1 MVGVLVG
8 HHGTCHIFCNIWH
21 GYGVLC
27 VFCVNETGNFLLF
40 TWIWIVVNTFCVFS
54 QDYLLPDIKDRQ
66 QLIALHKSAK
76 KSGLDLAQ
84 YNNLKR
90 EIAVIENDIRR
101 LRDPLC
107 LHLPAPPVKSPT
119 YSETEIT
126 TAKKIKDFIA
136 EATGGGSE
144 GGGLAGFT
152 SKLQR
157 SELLKISNL
166 LQKLKSPK
174 K

>member
-1 MVGVLVG
+1 M
-8 HHGTCHIFCNIWH
+8 
-21 GYGVLC
+21 
-27 VFCVNETGNFLLF
+27 
-40 TWIWIVVNTFCVFS
+40 
-54 QDYLLPDIKDRQ
+54 
-66 QLIALHKSAK
+66 HKSAK

-144 GGGLAGFT
+144 GGGLAGFA

>member
-1 MVGVLVG
+1 MTPGG
-8 HHGTCHIFCNIWH
+8 KKEGRGGSKDPSRPPKAIFS
-21 GYGVLC
+21 
-27 VFCVNETGNFLLF
+27 NFLFHTL
-40 TWIWIVVNTFCVFS
+40 T
-54 QDYLLPDIKDRQ
+54 QDYLLPDVKDRQ

-107 LHLPAPPVKSPT
+107 LHLPAPPVKAPT
-119 YSETEIT
+119 YSETEIS
-126 TAKKIKDFIA
+126 TAKKIKDFIT
-136 EATGGGSE
+136 EATGGGE
-144 GGGLAGFT
+144 GGGVAGFA

-166 LQKLKSPK
+166 LQKFKSPK

>member
-1 MVGVLVG
+1 M
-8 HHGTCHIFCNIWH
+8 
-21 GYGVLC
+21 
-27 VFCVNETGNFLLF
+27 
-40 TWIWIVVNTFCVFS
+40 

-101 LRDPLC
+101 LRDPLY
-107 LHLPAPPVKSPT
+107 LHLPAPPVKAPT
-119 YSETEIT
+119 YSETEIS
-126 TAKKIKDFIA
+126 TAKKIKDFLA
-136 EATGGGSE
+136 EATGAGSE
-144 GGGLAGFT
+144 GGGVAGFA

-157 SELLKISNL
+157 SEILKISNL
-166 LQKLKSPK
+166 LQKFKSPK